1 MTQEELKILIRG
13 REKRTLEYKTA
24 WNELPENLFETI
36 CAFLNRDG
44 GVIVLGA
51 QDDGSIIDGVN
62 PRAAEQM
69 CKNLANM
76 SNNSQKLNPQFLL
89 QPELVDLTEES
100 GLFTGD
106 VRKVI
111 VLQVPS
117 SSQVHSTAGKIF
129 DRSMDGDYEVRTDA
143 ERSAMYLRKSTQYS
157 ENTIYPFLSIEQF
170 DSESV
175 QKAKNLIRN
184 MRSDHP
190 WLALNEMDFFK
201 QSNLY
206 RTDYATKQEGFTL
219 AALLLFGKQE
229 VIQSML
235 PYYKIDAV
243 VRRINTE
250 RYDDRL
256 TLFGNLVNAYDEVMA
271 FFAKYLPDKFY
282 MEGDLRVSL
291 RDKLFREVVSNML
304 IHREY
309 LNPSITMVEIK
320 KHVIVIKNANRPLR
334 SGVVTLQNYEPH
346 PKNPHLANFFVQMGR
361 AEHLGTG
368 VRNIY
373 RYSPLYMGTQPVL
386 SDDDY
391 YRVELKISDELQ
403 TLIGEASDNQ
413 NDSQNCSQCDVC
425 NLLTIRQNK
434 ILELIKGDS
443 QIKVK
448 MIVKMIGKSSSTINR
463 ELREINKVIS
473 VRWVGSPKI
482 GRWEI
487 ENMPTKTHSTV
498 SRPLK

>member
-1 MTQEELKILIRG
+1 MTQQELKILTKG
-13 REKRTLEYKTA
+13 REKRTLEYKKA
-24 WNELPENLFETI
+24 WSDVPDNMFETV

-51 QDDGSIIDGVN
+51 LDDGTILDGVN
-62 PRAAEQM
+62 PKAAEQM
-69 CKNLANM
+69 CKNIANM
-76 SNNSQKLNPQFLL
+76 SNNMEKLSPQFLL
-89 QPELVDLTEES
+89 QPEKVEIDDGLTEP
-100 GLFTGD
+100 
-106 VRKVI
+106 KIVI
-111 VLQVPS
+111 VVQVPS
-117 SSQVHSTAGKIF
+117 SSQVHQTAKKIF
-129 DRSMDGDYEVRTDA
+129 DRSVDGDYEVRTDA

-157 ENTIYPFLSIEQF
+157 ENTIYPYLTTEQF
-170 DSESV
+170 DPEAV

-190 WLALNEMDFFK
+190 WLALSEMDFYK

-243 VRRINTE
+243 VRRVNTD

-256 TLFGNLVNAYDEVMA
+256 TLFGNLIDAYDQVMG
-271 FFAKYLPDKFY
+271 FFAKHLPDKFY

-291 RDKLFREVVSNML
+291 RDKLFREIVSNML

-309 LNPSITMVEIK
+309 QNPSITMVEIK
-320 KHVIVIKNANRPLR
+320 KRVIIVKNANRPLR
-334 SGVVTLQNYEPH
+334 SGLVTLQNYEPH

-373 RYSPLYMGTQPVL
+373 HYGPLYMGTQPIL

-391 YRVELKISDELQ
+391 YRVELQMGDELQ
-403 TLIGEASDNQ
+403 ALIGEA
-413 NDSQNCSQCDVC
+413 NDSQNCSQNCSQTDNC
-425 NLLTIRQNK
+425 NTLTIRQND
-434 ILELIKGDS
+434 ILRLIKSDS

-448 MIVKMIGKSSSTINR
+448 IIAKMIGKSVSTVNN
-463 ELREINKVIS
+463 ELHEINKILS
-473 VRWVGSPKI
+473 VRWVGSPKKGAWVI
-482 GRWEI
+482 Q
-487 ENMPTKTHSTV
+487 K
-498 SRPLK
+498 

>member
-1 MTQEELKILIRG
+1 
-13 REKRTLEYKTA
+13 
-24 WNELPENLFETI
+24 
-36 CAFLNRDG
+36 
-44 GVIVLGA
+44 
-51 QDDGSIIDGVN
+51 
-62 PRAAEQM
+62 
-69 CKNLANM
+69 
-76 SNNSQKLNPQFLL
+76 
-89 QPELVDLTEES
+89 
-100 GLFTGD
+100 
-106 VRKVI
+106 
-111 VLQVPS
+111 
-117 SSQVHSTAGKIF
+117 
-129 DRSMDGDYEVRTDA
+129 
-143 ERSAMYLRKSTQYS
+143 
-157 ENTIYPFLSIEQF
+157 
-170 DSESV
+170 
-175 QKAKNLIRN
+175 
-184 MRSDHP
+184 
-190 WLALNEMDFFK
+190 
-201 QSNLY
+201 
-206 RTDYATKQEGFTL
+206 
-219 AALLLFGKQE
+219 
-229 VIQSML
+229 ML

-334 SGVVTLQNYEPH
+334 SGMVTLQNYEPH

-391 YRVELKISDELQ
+391 YRVEFKISDELQ
-403 TLIGEASDNQ
+403 ALIGEPSDSQ
-413 NDSQNCSQCDVC
+413 NDSQNGSQNCRLCDIC

-434 ILELIKGDS
+434 IFELIKGNS

-448 MIVKMIGKSSSTINR
+448 MIGKMIGKSSSTINR

-482 GRWEI
+482 GRWKI
-487 ENMPTKTHSTV
+487 EK
-498 SRPLK
+498 LA